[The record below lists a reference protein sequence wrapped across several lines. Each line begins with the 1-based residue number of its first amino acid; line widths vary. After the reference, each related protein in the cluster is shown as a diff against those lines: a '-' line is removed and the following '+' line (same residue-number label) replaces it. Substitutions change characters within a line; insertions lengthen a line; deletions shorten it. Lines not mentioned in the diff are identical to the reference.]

1 MRKKSILILLGL
13 VFSVTSLAITNQELS
28 SYDLAPG
35 VIPGAGASAQSDEQ
49 WDLQFAYDVE
59 GITGDYGCLGVA
71 FDGNYIWVSSRGP
84 GPNPPSIY
92 IFDPE
97 GNLVNQFP
105 VGMSLG
111 GIRDMCFDG
120 IYMFGGRESGLTCFD
135 IVIYQMITTIPFPAG
150 MSFQRANAYDPASD
164 HFYCGNFG
172 SMCYEQDR
180 EGNLI
185 RSWPPAPLNAIYG
198 MAWDDDAPD
207 GPWLWIHDQYN
218 PSSGCNVHQM
228 DPSTL
233 TYTGF
238 HISLE
243 IPGCENP
250 IAGGIDYAPD
260 WDPQGMYSILMILG
274 MGTPDMIAGYEMY
287 YVGGQPDLTVTLTP
301 YGTPIT
307 IPQWGGEFEFNI
319 LLENNGVNPETLDTW
334 TMTTLPNGRV
344 VGPLMGPVN
353 LILLPGET
361 LERDRT
367 QTVPSHAPGGSYNYR
382 AYVGIYPDVVWDLN
396 GFIFS
401 KMLPPGDFKILGWE
415 NRGEMFANEQLNIAL
430 EPKSDSKLS
439 FAHPNPFNS
448 TAAISFEL
456 PQAAQVNL
464 TVFDIFGRIVATLIN
479 GWMSEGAHQTLF
491 RADNLASGVYF
502 YRLSVGNF
510 VDTKKMLL
518 IK

>member
-1 MRKKSILILLGL
+1 MRKKSIFILLGL
-13 VFSVTSLAITNQELS
+13 VFSITSLAITNQELS

-35 VIPGAGASAQSDEQ
+35 VIPGAGTSAQSDEQ
-49 WDLQFAYDVE
+49 WDLQFAYDVQS
-59 GITGDYGCLGVA
+59 ITGDNGCLGVA
-71 FDGNYIWVSSRGP
+71 FDGEYIWVSGRGTS
-84 GPNPPSIY
+84 PNPASIY
-92 IFDPE
+92 IFDRA
-97 GNLVNQFP
+97 GNLINTLPSGSWITF
-105 VGMSLG
+105 
-111 GIRDMCFDG
+111 RDMCFDG
-120 IYMFGGRESGLTCFD
+120 TYMYGGWESGLTCFD
-135 IVIYQMITTIPFPAG
+135 IVTYAVITTIPFPGG
-150 MSFQRANAYDPASD
+150 MYFPRANAYDPASD

-172 SMCYEQDR
+172 GMCYEQDR

-207 GPWLWIHDQYN
+207 GPWLWIHDQLTPDY
-218 PSSGCNVHQM
+218 GCNVHQM

-250 IAGGIDYAPD
+250 IAGGMDYSPD
-260 WDPQGMYSILMILG
+260 WDPQGMYSTLMILG
-274 MGTPDMIAGYEMY
+274 QGTPDMIAGYEMY
-287 YVGGQPDLTVTLTP
+287 YVGGQPDLTVNLTP

-307 IPQWGGEFEFNI
+307 IPQWGGEFDFNI
-319 LLENNGVNPETLDTW
+319 LLENSGVNPETLDTW
-334 TMTTLPNGRV
+334 TMTTLPDGRI

-361 LERDRT
+361 PERDRT

-415 NRGEMFANEQLNIAL
+415 NRGEIFANEQLNIAL
-430 EPKSDSKLS
+430 GPQSDSKLS
-439 FAHPNPFNS
+439 FAHPNPFNQS
-448 TAAISFEL
+448 VTIAYEI
-456 PQAAQVNL
+456 PQAGKVSLKVYDISGREVAMLVEGNVSAGSHIL
-464 TVFDIFGRIVATLIN
+464 TWNAN
-479 GWMSEGAHQTLF
+479 G
-491 RADNLASGVYF
+491 LASGVYF
-502 YRLSVGNF
+502 CILNNKRN
-510 VDTKKMLL
+510 TEIKKIILL
-518 IK
+518 K